1 MQIPEKCLPELKA
14 LEIPTDEVLHPI
26 RTDFIPFT
34 INQMLMEFERK
45 NRYWQMVVDHSTS
58 LLLALV
64 ARYLP
69 NRKSRGEVDP
79 EGEVLIKIQ
88 DLARKIDEELDHDWT
103 VEEMAALMN
112 LSRSRFSTI
121 FTKYIGETPRDYLIN
136 ARLRYA
142 IILLTN
148 SSVNVAEAA
157 DQSGFQSP
165 YYFSRIF
172 QKRVG
177 CPPSQYKDRFVI
189 G

>member
-1 MQIPEKCLPELKA
+1 MTEL
-14 LEIPTDEVLHPI
+14 
-26 RTDFIPFT
+26 R
-34 INQMLMEFERK
+34 
-45 NRYWQMVVDHSTS
+45 
-58 LLLALV
+58 
-64 ARYLP
+64 
-69 NRKSRGEVDP
+69 
-79 EGEVLIKIQ
+79 
-88 DLARKIDEELDHDWT
+88 HDWT

-121 FTKYIGETPRDYLIN
+121 FTKHIGEAPRDYLIN
-136 ARLRYA
+136 ARLRHA

-172 QKRVG
+172 HKRVG
-177 CPPSQYKDRFVI
+177 CAPSQYKDRFVI